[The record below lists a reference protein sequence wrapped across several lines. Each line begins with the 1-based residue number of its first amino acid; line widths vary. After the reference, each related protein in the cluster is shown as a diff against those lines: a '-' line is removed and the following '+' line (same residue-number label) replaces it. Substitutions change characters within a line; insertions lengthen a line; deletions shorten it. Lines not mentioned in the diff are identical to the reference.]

1 MVPVGLVLDLAGV
14 DDAIDHPIA
23 ESEVPVPADLVAHL
37 RCGVD
42 IAVRGEIDAVRL
54 GEKQKPARQ
63 LDTEMKMQDGQ
74 RHIVFPAGFDLGL
87 CLLVFR
93 DHEELDELRQQLEE
107 LKAESRVEEDREQ
120 EPAQPAAETAA
131 EVETEKTLP
140 GPLVLGK
147 SEDLTFKLSGR
158 VHRMILGVDDTAA
171 TTTMFTDSEQ
181 GPTMLRADVLGTPS
195 ERLSIG
201 AALEV
206 GIRQNRPFTVSQDQ
220 VDGATSVNVRQAQI
234 FLDSRAVGRFS
245 LGRGFAAAWVAPEI
259 DLSGTQ
265 SAALLPAGMLAPG
278 LKFVD
283 AGTGEPSDTRVLDY
297 FVDVE
302 RLLLV
307 DRFRWDSP
315 TLAGVQLS
323 GSVAADSRW
332 DVAFR
337 TRHSPGAMTIRGAAA
352 YQHNPFE
359 GIDRR
364 VDGGLSIR
372 HEPTGL
378 NLTAGLSREE
388 VSAGRTAK
396 GWIVKGGWLA
406 DLFGLGPTAFAVDDY
421 VSEDLRAA
429 DEDATFVGAFVVQKW
444 PRFGMDVYA
453 GLRRYD
459 IDSPTLN
466 LQPLLVYP
474 PGNRAQLLRRRQWH
488 YHHRS
493 PSTGTA
499 SATSGHHSQEPTHRA
514 MLLQRM
520 P

>member
-1 MVPVGLVLDLAGV
+1 MMEMLRQRSTVGALVILALL
-14 DDAIDHPIA
+14 I
-23 ESEVPVPADLVAHL
+23 
-37 RCGVD
+37 
-42 IAVRGEIDAVRL
+42 
-54 GEKQKPARQ
+54 PARSPARA
-63 LDTEMKMQDGQ
+63 QDRDRIEELERLIKEQQ
-74 RHIVFPAGFDLGL
+74 RQ
-87 CLLVFR
+87 
-93 DHEELDELRQQLEE
+93 LDELRQQLEE
-107 LKAESRVEEDREQ
+107 LKTESRVEEDREP
-120 EPAQPAAETAA
+120 EPAQSVQPAAETAA

-140 GPLVLGK
+140 GPLVLSK
-147 SEDLTFKLSGR
+147 SKDLTFTLSGR

-171 TTTMFTDSEQ
+171 TTTLFTDSEQ

-195 ERLSIG
+195 KRLSIG

-206 GIRQNRPFTVSQDQ
+206 GIRQNRPFAISQDE
-220 VDGATSVNVRQAQI
+220 VDGGTSVNVRQAQV
-234 FLDSRAVGRFS
+234 FLDSGAAGKFS
-245 LGRGFAAAWVAPEI
+245 LGRGFAAGWLAPEI

-265 SAALLPAGMLAPG
+265 FAALLPVGMLAPG

-283 AGTGEPSDTRVLDY
+283 ADTGELSDTRVLDY

-332 DVAFR
+332 DVALR
-337 TRHSPGAMTIRGAAA
+337 TRHSQGAMTIRGAAA

-364 VDGGLSIR
+364 VDGGLSVR

-406 DLFGLGPTAFAVDDY
+406 DLFGLGPTAFAVDYY

-429 DEDATFVGAFVVQKW
+429 DEDAISVGAFVVQKW
-444 PRFGMDVYA
+444 PRFGMDFYA

-466 LQPLLVYP
+466 LEPLLVYP
-474 PGNRAQLLRRRQWH
+474 LGIVLNF
-488 YHHRS
+488 
-493 PSTGTA
+493 
-499 SATSGHHSQEPTHRA
+499 
-514 MLLQRM
+514 
-520 P
+520 